1 MFRSSSG
8 LPFSELEKNFP
19 GVLSRRTNQGKDIR
33 RSGAEG
39 RNRTADTR
47 LFRPLL
53 YRLSYLGTAVDY
65 KGSDPQVSTKKSSAH
80 PRGSGRDGESRREGA
95 NLQQPSLFF
104 LSVLEN
110 IPVRDI
116 VSRVFCII
124 GQMNA
129 SQSQVTI
136 IWDPRHQT
144 GIFLER
150 RMSEIRKRPDGRPG
164 PLPLLS

>member
-8 LPFSELEKNFP
+8 LPFSETETKF
-19 GVLSRRTNQGKDIR
+19 SRCFEQKANQGKDIR